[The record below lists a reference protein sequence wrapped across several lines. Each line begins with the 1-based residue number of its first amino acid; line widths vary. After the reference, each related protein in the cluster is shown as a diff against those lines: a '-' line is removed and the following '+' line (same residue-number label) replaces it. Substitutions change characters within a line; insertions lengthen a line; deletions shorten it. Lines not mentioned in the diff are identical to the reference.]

1 MGSRGRGKSL
11 ANGAFDCSSDII
23 IKPVR
28 ASQGCADPND
38 LQFTRCDLAGGFV
51 PGPCRCQFSFVT
63 CEHSAKDRDRD
74 CPAVAS
80 VIKSWQNAAKS
91 RRKSEEGRAAARTT
105 AGFLS
110 DSAFLILEPLLLKS
124 ISPSAGSFRFVLPH
138 DRAALIDIT
147 PAARLER
154 YPC

>member
-38 LQFTRCDLAGGFV
+38 LQFTRCDLASGFV

-80 VIKSWQNAAKS
+80 VIQVLAK
-91 RRKSEEGRAAARTT
+91 RRKIE
-105 AGFLS
+105 
-110 DSAFLILEPLLLKS
+110 KKK
-124 ISPSAGSFRFVLPH
+124 
-138 DRAALIDIT
+138 
-147 PAARLER
+147 
-154 YPC
+154 